1 MCCKM
6 APDYHSSDRF
16 CIEEVELSLKVYELF
31 TELDGNSRG
40 ICLYIHSSMKTYK
53 SNINDGIGFDESVW
67 AEAELNGNAKLR
79 L

>member
-1 MCCKM
+1 M

-16 CIEEVELSLKVYELF
+16 SIEEGELSLKVYELF
-31 TELDGNSRG
+31 TEFDANSRG
-40 ICLYIHSSMKTYK
+40 ICLFIHSYK
-53 SNINDGIGFDESVW
+53 SNNNEGIGFDESVW